1 MVSPEKTSK
10 NSTTKLLAL
19 NGMMIALVFVVT
31 YFTKVPTI
39 VGYLNL
45 GDAVIIITAVILGK
59 KSGFLA
65 GAVGSAI
72 ADMAA
77 SFYYFAPITFFVKGL
92 EGLVVGLIIETFSKR
107 TGSKRP
113 LVIFLASVAGSVVMV
128 LGYFISELYIMKI
141 FDDTMG
147 LAAALKDLPFNLV
160 QGGFCTV
167 VGYSLSLALERFKV
181 LRFLSR

>member
-45 GDAVIIITAVILGK
+45 GDAVIIITAVILGNK
-59 KSGFLA
+59 RGFLA
-65 GAVGSAI
+65 GAAGSAI

-77 SFYYFAPITFFVKGL
+77 SLYYLAPITLYVKGL
-92 EGLVVGLIIETFSKR
+92 EGLVVALIIET
-107 TGSKRP
+107 
-113 LVIFLASVAGSVVMV
+113 L
-128 LGYFISELYIMKI
+128 
-141 FDDTMG
+141 
-147 LAAALKDLPFNLV
+147 
-160 QGGFCTV
+160 
-167 VGYSLSLALERFKV
+167 
-181 LRFLSR
+181 